1 MDLKT
6 TIVLCAVVT
15 IAYCQY
21 DNQYVID
28 QTQYLQQIGKY
39 DNKYRYNGSS
49 SGSNIYP
56 QLNTTGLYGSSFNNG
71 SVGGQ
76 RNAPAYNGSGFDANR
91 DFLNRTITNM
101 PKGVCIKEVP

>member
-1 MDLKT
+1 MDLKM
-6 TIVLCAVVT
+6 TIVLCAVF
-15 IAYCQY
+15 IGAYCQY

-39 DNKYRYNGSS
+39 NNQYNGSS
-49 SGSNIYP
+49 FGSNIYP
-56 QLNTTGLYGSSFNNG
+56 QLNSTGLHGSSSNG

-76 RNAPAYNGSGFDANR
+76 RNAPAHNGSAFDANR
-91 DFLNRTITNM
+91 EFLNRTITNM